1 LVKIEYKTIAILQAR
16 MSSARLPG
24 KVMRLINGKPMIYWQ
39 IQRINKAKLLDKLIL
54 AISEDASDDVLADYL
69 DAIDQVYVR
78 GSLNDVLDRFTK
90 VESIYKSQSIVR
102 LTGDCP
108 LVMPELIDE
117 IIKQFY
123 ENNLDYMSNILD
135 LTYPD
140 GLDVEV
146 FKSSV
151 LGRLQR
157 LDLSEPEREHVTLG
171 IINRQ
176 EIFSTKNFYNEKNLS
191 SFRWTVDTQ
200 KDFEFISKIFDNF
213 KLNEVGFSQKDLEV
227 FIQSNPKINQIKI
240 R

>member
-1 LVKIEYKTIAILQAR
+1 
-16 MSSARLPG
+16 MSSTRLPG

-39 IQRINKAKLLDKLIL
+39 IQRIKKAKLLDKLIL
-54 AISEDASDDVLADYL
+54 AISEDASDDVLAEYL
-69 DAIDQVYVR
+69 DAMDQVYVR
-78 GSLNDVLDRFTK
+78 GSLNDVLDRFIK

-123 ENNLDYMSNILD
+123 ENNLDYMSNILA

-157 LDLSEPEREHVTLG
+157 LNLSESEKEHVTLG

-176 EIFSTKNFYNEKNLS
+176 EIFLTKNVYNEKNLS

>member
-1 LVKIEYKTIAILQAR
+1 
-16 MSSARLPG
+16 MSSTRLPG

-39 IQRINKAKLLDKLIL
+39 IQRIKKAKLLDKLIL
-54 AISEDASDDVLADYL
+54 AISEDASDDVLAEYL
-69 DAIDQVYVR
+69 DTIDQVYVR

-123 ENNLDYMSNILD
+123 ENNLDYMSNILA

-157 LDLSEPEREHVTLG
+157 LNLSESEREHVTLG

>member
-1 LVKIEYKTIAILQAR
+1 MEYKTIAILQAR
-16 MSSARLPG
+16 MSSTRLPG

-39 IQRINKAKLLDKLIL
+39 IQRIKKAKLLDKLIL
-54 AISEDASDDVLADYL
+54 AISEDASDDVLAEYL
-69 DAIDQVYVR
+69 DTIDQVYVR

-123 ENNLDYMSNILD
+123 ENNLDYMSNILA

-157 LDLSEPEREHVTLG
+157 LNLSESEREHVTLG

>member
-1 LVKIEYKTIAILQAR
+1 MEYKTIAILQAR
-16 MSSARLPG
+16 MSSTRLPG

-39 IQRINKAKLLDKLIL
+39 IQRIKKAKLLDKLIL
-54 AISEDASDDVLADYL
+54 AISEDASDDVLAEYL
-69 DAIDQVYVR
+69 DAMDQVYVR
-78 GSLNDVLDRFTK
+78 GSLNDVLDRFIK

-123 ENNLDYMSNILD
+123 ENNLDYMSNILA

-157 LDLSEPEREHVTLG
+157 LNLSESEKEHVTLG

-176 EIFSTKNFYNEKNLS
+176 EIFLTKNVYNEKNLS

>member
-1 LVKIEYKTIAILQAR
+1 

>member
-1 LVKIEYKTIAILQAR
+1 
-16 MSSARLPG
+16 
-24 KVMRLINGKPMIYWQ
+24 
-39 IQRINKAKLLDKLIL
+39 
-54 AISEDASDDVLADYL
+54 
-69 DAIDQVYVR
+69 
-78 GSLNDVLDRFTK
+78 
-90 VESIYKSQSIVR
+90 
-102 LTGDCP
+102 
-108 LVMPELIDE
+108 
-117 IIKQFY
+117 
-123 ENNLDYMSNILD
+123 MSNILA

-157 LDLSEPEREHVTLG
+157 LNLSESEREHVTLG

-176 EIFSTKNFYNEKNLS
+176 EIFLTKNVYNEKNLS

>member
-1 LVKIEYKTIAILQAR
+1 
-16 MSSARLPG
+16 
-24 KVMRLINGKPMIYWQ
+24 MRLINGKPMIYWQ